1 MKILY
6 IDKNNAL
13 QFHKDNMNNVNPVV
27 FAKYFS
33 PTCPACIAMSDE
45 WSNMC
50 DEVKRKYNHTDLV
63 LAQIDP
69 TGMSELDNTS
79 TYSDVDYVPSLVILN
94 DGKKV
99 KQYDG
104 SRQKEDM
111 IRFLI
116 EEGYLSDIKM
126 KGGRKPKPKSNKKSY
141 KMLAKRRLAK
151 KSAKRRLAKKS
162 TKTKSGKMS
171 YKM

>member
-13 QFHKDNMNNVNPVV
+13 QFHRDNMNKVNSVV

-45 WSNMC
+45 WSGMC

-79 TYSDVDYVPSLVILN
+79 TYSDVDYVPSLVILK

-116 EEGYLSDIKM
+116 EEGYLSGTKM
-126 KGGRKPKPKSNKKSY
+126 NGGKKPKPKSNK
-141 KMLAKRRLAK
+141 R
-151 KSAKRRLAKKS
+151 SAKRRPAKKSSKRRPAKRS
-162 TKTKSGKMS
+162 TKTKSGKKS